1 MPWKLIA
8 FLAIL
13 LVITLFIGFNLDNRC
28 DVSFIFYKYSDVPIF
43 VSLLFAYAAG
53 AITAVPFIIGHGRKR
68 AGKLAS
74 KGSAKVASKGS
85 AGKRYA
91 SGVNQYDSL
100 TNSYDP
106 GANSRDSFAKTRGR
120 RKKGS
125 APALSDDYDND

>member
-43 VSLLFAYAAG
+43 VSILFAYAAG
-53 AITAVPFIIGHGRKR
+53 AITAVPFIIGHGRKK
-68 AGKLAS
+68 AGKLSSKGSAKGAS
-74 KGSAKVASKGS
+74 KGSAR
-85 AGKRYA
+85 KRYA
-91 SGVNQYDSL
+91 SGVNEYDSL

-120 RKKGS
+120 RKNGS
-125 APALSDDYDND
+125 DPALSADYDND

>member
-53 AITAVPFIIGHGRKR
+53 AITAVPFIIGHGRKK

-74 KGSAKVASKGS
+74 KGSAKGASKGS
-85 AGKRYA
+85 ARTRYA
-91 SGVNQYDSL
+91 SGVNEYDSL

-120 RKKGS
+120 RKRGS
-125 APALSDDYDND
+125 DPALSADYDND

>member
-53 AITAVPFIIGHGRKR
+53 AVTAVPFIIGHGKKR
-68 AGKLAS
+68 SGKAVAKGAS
-74 KGSAKVASKGS
+74 KTVSH
-85 AGKRYA
+85 KRYA
-91 SGVNQYDSL
+91 SGANSYDSGANPYNSD
-100 TNSYDP
+100 TNSY
-106 GANSRDSFAKTRGR
+106 NSGVKARGR
-120 RKKGS
+120 RKSRADPADS
-125 APALSDDYDND
+125 ADYDND